1 MGTLCATLMIPVA
14 DSSIESG
21 GLRFLDPP
29 NAVRTQPGSMET
41 NTIFL
46 LLASFAKHFVNIF
59 NAALEVWYD
68 VLENLE
74 ELEILPTSDEI
85 LITRGLFELFLNKGM
100 KAWVKANTPV
110 TLIFM
115 TS

>member
-1 MGTLCATLMIPVA
+1 MVILCATLIIPVA

-29 NAVRTQPGSMET
+29 NAVRTQPGSMEI

-46 LLASFAKHFVNIF
+46 ASLAKHLVNIF

-74 ELEILPTSDEI
+74 EVEILPTSDEI
-85 LITRGLFELFLNKGM
+85 FITRGFFVLFFNKGM
-100 KAWVKANTPV
+100 KA
-110 TLIFM
+110 
-115 TS
+115 

>member
-1 MGTLCATLMIPVA
+1 MVILCATLIIPVA

-29 NAVRTQPGSMET
+29 NAVRTQPGSMEI

-46 LLASFAKHFVNIF
+46 ASLAKHLVNIF

-74 ELEILPTSDEI
+74 EVEILPTSDENI
-85 LITRGLFELFLNKGM
+85 Y
-100 KAWVKANTPV
+100 NTW
-110 TLIFM
+110 IFC
-115 TS
+115 TFFQ